1 MSWYNNTSTDFIDG
15 TQQFTGGSGNVSSGG
30 GDVSDTPTGNI
41 TDLIQLVNNDTYV
54 KNIYTNGRI
63 YFFIKDA
70 DDSSGGNHNTRINK
84 DGNLQYYHTYSIL
97 TPQKLSGW
105 YDVGGAIAGL
115 ETGAII
121 TGASVAT
128 NSTLIIQL
136 ETSLNT
142 FLTTDYAPFK
152 VATIQNDA
160 IMYELINSLRTN
172 KKGLANW
179 STSGMYGDK
188 KNIQGAGERTADL
201 LDAISDNLQ
210 QLTPPGSITNMGLS
224 APQVVAGRV
233 PQLTAQVTELV
244 ATRANS
250 LQGWLNNLGTGLTYA
265 GIAGGVYAI
274 YTLIDNSSEEEER
287 DSLMGIANVREQIQ
301 RQIANGTG
309 QDLQTNTY
317 IYVDSL
323 TIDQTTNTG
332 YTTAGIYVVGIT
344 NDAILELKIENNSS
358 SVLVASIVNVLK
370 SSDQFSVNDEIFIS
384 KTDLD
389 GTGTDLRIVV
399 SALRS
404 LEYIA
409 EKNDLYLSSSIFERQ
424 NRQRRRQYIPNKD
437 DFSTDGFNVN
447 QTTTTEPTG
456 ESLSQIAI
464 SLKVDTSQFSY
475 DATGNLQINNYG
487 TIPVNPSQFQYIGG
501 NLELINY
508 SQINQNATDIGT
520 IQGDVSTIQGNIS
533 TIQADQ
539 ALQNTN
545 ITNNYNDIYSILNTQ
560 IPALQNSITTN
571 GTNITNNT
579 NAITTINN
587 TLSAL
592 PTQGNLTEI
601 YQLILNDGE
610 TPSTTTTKQ
619 VNIGF
624 NKNEFDSIVFDLI
637 MGAVKV
643 SASVDTPF
651 TITDFNNFFFGLYP
665 NMGRLNYHDVITL
678 VKQESTKYYNDNNWN
693 SGGLV
698 TRGAFYFKS
707 EKSGEVYDL
716 TKRFEYLGFHRFK
729 TNVAGVNTY
738 IIRTALEYEEQ
749 QDVPPYA
756 LLKAYQV
763 DLNRL
768 AFYLRDGRFYFSH
781 LCRYT
786 LDYWGINFTRNIL
799 NDFLA
804 PQATYTNAVP
814 TYGNYEA
821 YKRIFVVSQPNNEDL
836 FFKIEDAYHPLS
848 QTTFDSLIDTNP
860 NNNPHFMGMLQ
871 NYDGTT
877 YNHDP
882 FGTINTFIVS
892 TNTLIHIA
900 RIEIEY
906 KIMRWEAFNSTWFDD
921 IPNTQ
926 AKVANLWEELVFE
939 FYDTYTD
946 TIPAQ
951 TILLD
956 TRQVYTTS
964 TNTIIIDF
972 DKSPDLYSY
981 LHKKWKIRPRFNS
994 AYTSYPQTATNSTY
1008 RLTANQRSAFIVKV
1022 NLVPYV
1028 LKTLQREQ
1036 VEEFSDGTQHTL
1048 SAFDYNKIYF
1058 YARLNNNSA
1067 TPFNDIYYKLNDNLD
1082 ANKYQITIPQTFYTS
1097 QLSDLTDLPPNVTQL
1112 ETNSFNFL
1120 TDDFFVSPSQQTIT
1134 LDNSILIIGDENI
1147 NVDEYQTHF
1156 NWRFLQST
1164 DVDLTETNLNDYDY
1178 LKTYNYYHQTAK
1190 CDRFFSCK
1198 EFYADMI
1205 DFKNIQI
1212 GGSLAYEEMD
1222 TSEFGTLSQASD
1234 GFTLKSLSSQNIQN
1248 LYGLTADGYVYY
1260 DTITGF
1266 TTNPVA
1272 GGYGDADVRL
1282 LLSTSMG
1289 DTMRWDSTNNKI
1301 IAEPDMLSI
1310 KNRAFDIFG
1319 NDIMRFTYTE
1329 PTASTYNITLDRQH
1343 KSNLSSNNRSVFS
1356 KTQFDEKEPVET
1368 FNFTETTLQ
1377 FNSQGI
1383 GSGVPDSTGITF
1395 EWVALGGDIIR
1406 YSGASQR
1413 WGVYWT
1419 DDPRGLYGGDK
1430 TTMVIG
1436 DFTLLYMLNDG
1447 DDILCDPARYRIQ
1460 STSEFWLIKDADI
1473 VEKIKLSIY
1482 FPDVYIHTFRTGY
1495 KISMEAS
1502 DTAPNA
1508 ISNVR
1513 DKVDLFYFNSSRVFH
1528 TAFEVADRSQYNPIP
1543 TLLEGVPVQ
1552 YNNDYRWAWKVNQ
1565 GHIMNLYEEGSLF
1578 LTGNIYV
1585 KCAVGINRVEKGDQI
1600 IVNSIEN
1607 LSKTNLTNTPITG
1620 IPPLVP
1626 QIFTF
1631 NIDNITTSGGLA
1643 ILTISGTD
1651 RVATYTNVLSTNF
1664 PEFHIYNGD
1673 YIRITLSQP
1682 AINYLVNTFDCEIQI
1697 PSQKFDTFTLNQSTG
1712 LYEAFVSNNS
1722 GLPYIQH
1729 YIYSSVIPQGQSAIV
1744 GNLIY
1749 FQAVGLQDLIDI
1761 RLNNLQGSYTNTA
1774 YNPTDIFTLNYY
1786 PYNNDYGWALNTAGL
1801 GYTDQDVKVVLS
1813 NSAGTGLTWNATNEE
1828 FDNTITQYANSDVYA
1843 VLNSAQ
1849 TTHILWDNVA
1859 NTLSLTGVIPISLGG
1874 TGGTTASQA
1883 RTALGV
1889 DISGTDNSTNVTL
1902 ASVANNYLTISGQ
1915 TITAG
1920 QVPISL
1926 GGTGAS
1932 TKADAVNN
1940 ILPTAT
1946 TNQYLRYDG
1955 IDWTSSSGVDTLES
1969 MITRDAST
1977 DTYLY
1982 SQQHFSFYVQNTD
1995 LAIRIFQNK
2004 NLKIFGQLNFSDNT
2018 LQSTAGIPLP
2028 SNPATND
2035 YLKYDG
2041 TNWVSAPISGGGTSY
2056 TDADVRNVLSQSGS
2070 ANIAWDSGNNWFEL
2084 AGFNA
2089 QQVVFGGGYGIL
2101 QSANFTY
2108 NFFTQT
2114 LSVTN
2119 ISANGSA
2126 LTNLNAGNITTGT
2139 LALTRGGT
2147 GATNQA
2153 GACLN
2158 ILPPA
2163 LPGQYLRYDG
2173 INWQGNY
2180 IPQYTDT
2187 DVKSVL
2193 STAGGI
2199 GINWNPSVEQFD
2211 LELAVVTDNFT
2222 YVTSGNTPK
2231 QPFLEIND
2239 DGVLFIK
2246 GSGRSFTGFPRY
2258 YARHIN
2264 NGVGSFTFDYCL
2276 RLNSAGIFIGGGN
2289 YLALLSSKK
2298 IKKDIIDITGEEALD
2313 LSLRLKPKK
2322 YKMKDYIKHGDK
2334 YSYGY
2339 ISEEVFDV
2347 LPELTGVVPAEI
2359 PNIYEM
2365 AKVISKDTIQIDKE
2379 LKVGET
2385 YIYYFD
2391 NDKQMEFKVI
2401 EKQDDNKYKVIA
2413 GIAGDEELP
2422 KCDEIFIFGIYED
2435 SLVLKYDQFHAI
2447 HTKSIQHLQGIIS
2460 KQQEQIDKL
2469 MEILQRNGIS

>member
-41 TDLIQLVNNDTYV
+41 TDLIQLVNNNTYV
-54 KNIYTNGRI
+54 KNIYTDGRI
-63 YFFIKDA
+63 YFYVATA
-70 DDSSGGNHNTRINK
+70 DNDSGDNYNTRINS
-84 DGNLQYYHTYSIL
+84 DGNLQYYHSYTLFNPTKIA
-97 TPQKLSGW
+97 GW
-105 YDVGGAIAGL
+105 YGVRDGIIGL
-115 ETGAII
+115 E
-121 TGASVAT
+121 AT
-128 NSTLIIQL
+128 TFIHSTLI
-136 ETSLNT
+136 
-142 FLTTDYAPFK
+142 
-152 VATIQNDA
+152 ATIQAEIVVLESAEVAWKNNIFSPFKA
-160 IMYELINSLRTN
+160 TTELEIAYILGSLRRARYFRDWTSWRSNTRTLAINREIASRLRDAGIEVTTGTN
-172 KKGLANW
+172 FARNTIQFRTGL
-179 STSGMYGDK
+179 
-188 KNIQGAGERTADL
+188 NIATPALQAYARISNSALRIFSDRLQQGLTIALIGAGIYGIYQMLDKEEELQLEEDQNINTRLRLDIYDAKTDGLGGTAHL
-201 LDAISDNLQ
+201 TDNLY
-210 QLTPPGSITNMGLS
+210 LFKD
-224 APQVVAGRV
+224 
-233 PQLTAQVTELV
+233 
-244 ATRANS
+244 
-250 LQGWLNNLGTGLTYA
+250 
-265 GIAGGVYAI
+265 GI
-274 YTLIDNSSEEEER
+274 S
-287 DSLMGIANVREQIQ
+287 
-301 RQIANGTG
+301 
-309 QDLQTNTY
+309 
-317 IYVDSL
+317 
-323 TIDQTTNTG
+323 IDQTTNNG
-332 YTTAGIYVVGIT
+332 FTTAGRYEVTIANEEELAIEILSGTLQAQIVSVMNYVEG
-344 NDAILELKIENNSS
+344 
-358 SVLVASIVNVLK
+358 
-370 SSDQFSVNDEIFIS
+370 FSVGDEILINKS
-384 KTDLD
+384 DIG
-389 GTGTDLRIVV
+389 GTTGQLRIVV
-399 SALRS
+399 NNLRS
-404 LEYIA
+404 IEYIY
-409 EKNDLYLSSSIFERQ
+409 EKNEDEIKLRTENVK
-424 NRQRRRQYIPNKD
+424 NRLRRRQYIPNKD

-447 QTTTTEPTG
+447 QTFTTEPTG

-464 SLKVDTSQFSY
+464 ELKVDTSQFSY

-678 VKQESTKYYNDNNWN
+678 VKQESTKYYNDTNWN

-716 TKRFEYLGFHRFK
+716 NKRFEYLGFHRFK
-729 TNVAGVNTY
+729 TNVAGENTY

-804 PQATYTNAVP
+804 PGATYTNGVP

-821 YKRIFVVSQPNNEDL
+821 YKRIFVVATPNNEDL

-994 AYTSYPQTATNSTY
+994 AHTSYPQTATNTTY
-1008 RLTANQRSAFIVKV
+1008 KLTANQRSAFIVKV

-1082 ANKYQITIPQTFYTS
+1082 ANKYQISIPQTFYTS

-1164 DVDLTETNLNDYDY
+1164 DVDLTESNLDDYDY

-1190 CDRFFSCK
+1190 CDRFFSCR

-1248 LYGLTADGYVYY
+1248 LYGLTTTGYVYY

-1266 TTNPVA
+1266 TTNIGT
-1272 GGYGDADVRL
+1272 GGGGGSYGDADVRL

-1319 NDIMRFTYTE
+1319 NDILRFTYTE
-1329 PTASTYNITLDRQH
+1329 PTSSTYNITLDRQH
-1343 KSNLSSNNRSVFS
+1343 KSNLSSNNRSIFN
-1356 KTQFDEKEPVET
+1356 KTQFDEKEAIET
-1368 FNFTETTLQ
+1368 FNFTETTPQ

-1460 STSEFWLIKDADI
+1460 STSELWLIKDADI

-1578 LTGNIYV
+1578 MTGNIFV
-1585 KCAVGINRVEKGDQI
+1585 KCAVGINRVEKGNQI
-1600 IVNSIEN
+1600 LVNSIEN

-1651 RVATYTNVLSTNF
+1651 RVATYNGTLSTSF

-1761 RLNNLQGSYTNTA
+1761 RLSNLQGSYTNTA

-1813 NSAGTGLTWNATNEE
+1813 NSAGTGLTWNSTTEE
-1828 FDNTITQYANSDVYA
+1828 FDLNISGNFGIGVNPAVEPIDFQNMPSGWFKINNFGHLLMRNTQTANRWNISIRNSGLFSISTFSGGSYDNGIMPSQYNLVSILPSGNVGIGNNNPNSKLDVTGSINASDSFTFGGSINTIPASTFAYLANVTSDIQTQINNISSYTDTDTRA
-1843 VLNSAQ
+1843 VLSTSA
-1849 TTHILWDNVA
+1849 
-1859 NTLSLTGVIPISLGG
+1859 
-1874 TGGTTASQA
+1874 
-1883 RTALGV
+1883 
-1889 DISGTDNSTNVTL
+1889 GTDINWN
-1902 ASVANNYLTISGQ
+1902 
-1915 TITAG
+1915 
-1920 QVPISL
+1920 
-1926 GGTGAS
+1926 
-1932 TKADAVNN
+1932 
-1940 ILPTAT
+1940 AT
-1946 TNQYLRYDG
+1946 TNQFDLNPQIQTDITTLNNLIYDDVATNTTYIDATTNFIVNLNGTQSLKCQNNLIEIRTPPTSTTIPFFRLVQTLNNHQGQFYLSGAGNNDLVMDRNTQSNNPNSGVALRVGGQDKIRIDG
-1955 IDWTSSSGVDTLES
+1955 TGTIVIPNQIGTGNPTNSSYGLEIQHGTTAITGSGSFLMENGVFVVGKLQQTGNSIFDVNSSSGSFMRLNPLGMMLIKNTNNANRFQIGIRNNGDLCIGNDTSTTSGTMGGANDKLKVKSAGEVEVRYNLKVGDANGALLTEIS
-1969 MITRDAST
+1969 LLNLPTSAPAQANRVWRDASGF
-1977 DTYLY
+1977 L
-1982 SQQHFSFYVQNTD
+1982 
-1995 LAIRIFQNK
+1995 RI
-2004 NLKIFGQLNFSDNT
+2004 T
-2018 LQSTAGIPLP
+2018 
-2028 SNPATND
+2028 
-2035 YLKYDG
+2035 
-2041 TNWVSAPISGGGTSY
+2041 
-2056 TDADVRNVLSQSGS
+2056 
-2070 ANIAWDSGNNWFEL
+2070 
-2084 AGFNA
+2084 
-2089 QQVVFGGGYGIL
+2089 
-2101 QSANFTY
+2101 
-2108 NFFTQT
+2108 
-2114 LSVTN
+2114 
-2119 ISANGSA
+2119 
-2126 LTNLNAGNITTGT
+2126 
-2139 LALTRGGT
+2139 
-2147 GATNQA
+2147 
-2153 GACLN
+2153 
-2158 ILPPA
+2158 
-2163 LPGQYLRYDG
+2163 
-2173 INWQGNY
+2173 
-2180 IPQYTDT
+2180 
-2187 DVKSVL
+2187 
-2193 STAGGI
+2193 
-2199 GINWNPSVEQFD
+2199 
-2211 LELAVVTDNFT
+2211 
-2222 YVTSGNTPK
+2222 
-2231 QPFLEIND
+2231 
-2239 DGVLFIK
+2239 
-2246 GSGRSFTGFPRY
+2246 
-2258 YARHIN
+2258 
-2264 NGVGSFTFDYCL
+2264 
-2276 RLNSAGIFIGGGN
+2276 
-2289 YLALLSSKK
+2289 
-2298 IKKDIIDITGEEALD
+2298 
-2313 LSLRLKPKK
+2313 
-2322 YKMKDYIKHGDK
+2322 
-2334 YSYGY
+2334 
-2339 ISEEVFDV
+2339 
-2347 LPELTGVVPAEI
+2347 
-2359 PNIYEM
+2359 
-2365 AKVISKDTIQIDKE
+2365 
-2379 LKVGET
+2379 
-2385 YIYYFD
+2385 
-2391 NDKQMEFKVI
+2391 
-2401 EKQDDNKYKVIA
+2401 
-2413 GIAGDEELP
+2413 
-2422 KCDEIFIFGIYED
+2422 
-2435 SLVLKYDQFHAI
+2435 
-2447 HTKSIQHLQGIIS
+2447 
-2460 KQQEQIDKL
+2460 
-2469 MEILQRNGIS
+2469 

>member
-1 MSWYNNTSTDFIDG
+1 MSWYNNKDTSFIDA
-15 TQQFTGGSGNVSSGG
+15 TQTFTGGGGSIEVIGGNVDIEINDLIELRFDHLNNEYDVANPTQTLNLYLKNSNAGG
-30 GDVSDTPTGNI
+30 EIRFYTDNAVNNNDVSNGALTYNTKIGADGKLYFYYTFDPIISLLQFSGWREVGSTLIGVRQGVDNNVTAIASIVAELGIINNTLTTQGLAITGVA
-41 TDLIQLVNNDTYV
+41 TDLTTAEGTIVDHEVRIQILESQDQIEVFEYDDTFESSLETGRDLRNELRRDLSVDLVTRTIRFQSLGRVRQLY
-54 KNIYTNGRI
+54 KIKGFSAYTPVIAFAFNLLGI
-63 YFFIKDA
+63 
-70 DDSSGGNHNTRINK
+70 GGTIAA
-84 DGNLQYYHTYSIL
+84 IL
-97 TPQKLSGW
+97 
-105 YDVGGAIAGL
+105 AIAGRILDEVSKDEEL
-115 ETGAII
+115 EKLKTTLALKTRI
-121 TGASVAT
+121 TD
-128 NSTLIIQL
+128 STDQ
-136 ETSLNT
+136 
-142 FLTTDYAPFK
+142 APF
-152 VATIQNDA
+152 VQNK
-160 IMYELINSLRTN
+160 LHLG
-172 KKGLANW
+172 GL
-179 STSGMYGDK
+179 
-188 KNIQGAGERTADL
+188 Q
-201 LDAISDNLQ
+201 
-210 QLTPPGSITNMGLS
+210 
-224 APQVVAGRV
+224 
-233 PQLTAQVTELV
+233 
-244 ATRANS
+244 
-250 LQGWLNNLGTGLTYA
+250 
-265 GIAGGVYAI
+265 
-274 YTLIDNSSEEEER
+274 
-287 DSLMGIANVREQIQ
+287 
-301 RQIANGTG
+301 
-309 QDLQTNTY
+309 
-317 IYVDSL
+317 
-323 TIDQTTNTG
+323 IDQTTNNNFTTTG
-332 YTTAGIYVVGIT
+332 DYEVNTIKDGRLGINIAGNPLIATIT
-344 NDAILELKIENNSS
+344 EILETGDLFTTSDVININKSDIGGTTGQLTINITS
-358 SVLVASIVNVLK
+358 LK
-370 SSDQFSVNDEIFIS
+370 SLNEILDDRIDESVGN
-384 KTDLD
+384 LD
-389 GTGTDLRIVV
+389 G
-399 SALRS
+399 
-404 LEYIA
+404 IA
-409 EKNDLYLSSSIFERQ
+409 
-424 NRQRRRQYIPNKD
+424 NRQRRRQFIPDKN
-437 DFSTDGFNVN
+437 DFGDGLQVTETNI
-447 QTTTTEPTG
+447 TEPLGDTTK
-456 ESLSQIAI
+456 SLDI
-464 SLKVDTSQFSY
+464 SLKLDTSQFQY
-475 DATGNLQINNYG
+475 DASGNLQIQNYG
-487 TIPVNPSQFQYIGG
+487 TIPINTSQFQYTSG
-501 NLELINY
+501 NLELLNY
-508 SQINQNATDIGT
+508 NQIAQNATDI
-520 IQGDVSTIQGNIS
+520 STIQSDIS
-533 TIQADQ
+533 TIQTDITTIQADQ

-545 ITNNYNDIYSILNTQ
+545 ITNNYNNIFSILNTQ
-560 IPALQNSITTN
+560 IPALQNNITTN
-571 GTNITNNT
+571 LNNITTNT
-579 NAITTINN
+579 TDIATINTTI
-587 TLSAL
+587 SAL
-592 PTQGNLTEI
+592 PTQGNLTDI

-610 TPSTTTTKQ
+610 TPTTTTTKQ

-651 TITDFNNFFFGLYP
+651 TITDFNNYFFGLYP
-665 NMGRLNYHDVITL
+665 NMRRLNYHDAITL
-678 VKQESTKYYNDNNWN
+678 VKQESTKYYNDTNWN
-693 SGGLV
+693 VGGLV
-698 TRGAFYFKS
+698 TRGAFYFKN
-707 EKSGEVYDL
+707 EKTGEIYDL
-716 TKRFEYLGFHRFK
+716 NKRFEYLGFHRFR
-729 TNVAGVNTY
+729 TNVAGENTY
-738 IIRTALEYEEQ
+738 IIRTALEYDEQ
-749 QDVPPYA
+749 QDVPPFA

-763 DLNRL
+763 DLNKL
-768 AFYLRDGRFYFSH
+768 SFYLRDGRFYFSH
-781 LCRYT
+781 LCKYE

-804 PQATYTNAVP
+804 PGATYTNATA

-821 YKRIFVVSQPNNEDL
+821 YKRIFVVSQPNNEDI
-836 FFKIEDAYHPLS
+836 FYKIEDAYYPLS
-848 QTTFDSLIDTNP
+848 QTILDSLIDTNT

-882 FGTINTFIVS
+882 FGTLNTFIVS

-926 AKVANLWEELVFE
+926 AKVVNLWEELVFE

-956 TRQVYTTS
+956 TRQIYTTS

-994 AYTSYPQTATNSTY
+994 AYASGYPQTATNSTY
-1008 RLTANQRSAFIVKV
+1008 KLTANQRSAFIVKV

-1028 LKTLQREQ
+1028 LKTLQREE
-1036 VEEFSDGTQHTL
+1036 VEEFTDGTQHTL

-1058 YARLNNNSA
+1058 YAQLNNNSA

-1112 ETNSFNFL
+1112 QTNSFNFL
-1120 TDDFFVSPSQQTIT
+1120 TDDFFVSTGQNTIT

-1164 DVDLTETNLNDYDY
+1164 DVDLTESNLDDYDY

-1222 TSEFGTLSQASD
+1222 TGEFGTLSQASD

-1289 DTMRWDSTNNKI
+1289 DTMRYDTTNNKI

-1319 NDIMRFTYTE
+1319 NDILRFNYTE
-1329 PTASTYNITLDRQH
+1329 PTASTYSITLDRQH
-1343 KSNLSSNNRSVFS
+1343 KSNLSSNNRSIFS
-1356 KTQFDEKEPVET
+1356 KTQFDEKEAVET
-1368 FNFTETTLQ
+1368 FTFTDQTPQ

-1383 GSGVPDSTGITF
+1383 GTGVADSTNITF
-1395 EWVALGGDIIR
+1395 EWVSLGGDIVR
-1406 YSGASQR
+1406 YSGPSQR

-1436 DFTLLYMLNDG
+1436 DFTLLYMLDDG
-1447 DDILCDPARYRIQ
+1447 DDIICDPARYRIQ

-1528 TAFEVADRSQYNPIP
+1528 TAFEVADRSQYNPFP
-1543 TLLEGVPVQ
+1543 TLLQGVPVL
-1552 YNNDYRWAWKVNQ
+1552 YNNDYRFAWKINQ
-1565 GHIMNLYEEGSLF
+1565 ANIMNLYEDGSLF
-1578 LTGNIYV
+1578 MTGNIFSQ
-1585 KCAVGINRVEKGDQI
+1585 CAVGINRVEKGNQI
-1600 IVNSIEN
+1600 LINSIEN
-1607 LSKTNLTNTPITG
+1607 LSKTNLTHTPIVG
-1620 IPPLVP
+1620 QPPLVT

-1651 RVATYTNVLSTNF
+1651 RVATYNGVLSTSF
-1664 PEFHIYNGD
+1664 PEIHIYNYD
-1673 YIRITLSQP
+1673 AVRITLSQP
-1682 AINYLVNTFDCEIQI
+1682 AIDYLVYTYNCQI
-1697 PSQKFDTFTLNQSTG
+1697 RTYAQTFDTFTLNTSTG
-1712 LYEAFVSNNS
+1712 LYEAFVSSNG
-1722 GLPYIQH
+1722 GLPYIQET
-1729 YIYSSVIPQGQSAIV
+1729 YSTSVVPQGQSIIAN
-1744 GNLIY
+1744 NLIF
-1749 FQAVGLQDLIDI
+1749 FQAAGLQQYIDI
-1761 RLNNLQGSYTNTA
+1761 RLSMLQGSYTNPA

-1801 GYTDQDVKVVLS
+1801 GYTDADVKVVLS
-1813 NSAGTGLTWNATNEE
+1813 NSAGTGLTWNTTTEE

-1843 VLNSAQ
+1843 ILNSAQ
-1849 TTHILWDNVA
+1849 STHILWDNVA
-1859 NTLSLTGVIPISLGG
+1859 NTLSLTGVIPIANGG
-1874 TGGTTASQA
+1874 TGASTVAGA
-1883 RTALGV
+1883 RSALGV
-1889 DISGTDNSTNVTL
+1889 DPAGTDNSTDVTL

-1915 TITAG
+1915 QITAG
-1920 QVPISL
+1920 VIPNSL
-1926 GGTGAS
+1926 GGTG
-1932 TKADAVNN
+1932 
-1940 ILPTAT
+1940 
-1946 TNQYLRYDG
+1946 
-1955 IDWTSSSGVDTLES
+1955 SSDTL
-1969 MITRDAST
+1969 IKKHTST
-1977 DTYLY
+1977 DTQLF
-1982 SQQHFSFYVQNTD
+1982 SQQHFSFYVNQSTD
-1995 LAIRIFQNK
+1995 LAVRIFQNK
-2004 NLKIFGQLNFSDNT
+2004 NLKLFGNLNFSDNT
-2018 LQSTAGIPLP
+2018 IQTTAGIPLP
-2028 SNPATND
+2028 LNPVTND

-2041 TNWVSAPISGGGTSY
+2041 TNWVSAAISGGGGSY

-2101 QSANFTY
+2101 QDANFTY

-2246 GSGRSFTGFPRY
+2246 GSGRSVTAFPRY

-2460 KQQEQIDKL
+2460 KQQEQINLLFEKIKCL
-2469 MEILQRNGIS
+2469 

>member
-1 MSWYNNTSTDFIDG
+1 MSWYNDTDNSFIDA
-15 TQQFTGGSGNVSSGG
+15 TQTFEGGSGGTITG
-30 GDVSDTPTGNI
+30 GDGTGTGAGSQLSDVLELKLDYYENEYEEPQPT
-41 TDLIQLVNNDTYV
+41 LVYNLYLKNNNVGGEIRFLTKDAENNNDVSNNALKYNMKIGTDGKLYLYYTY
-54 KNIYTNGRI
+54 NPLISALI
-63 YFFIKDA
+63 F
-70 DDSSGGNHNTRINK
+70 
-84 DGNLQYYHTYSIL
+84 
-97 TPQKLSGW
+97 SGW
-105 YDVGGAIAGL
+105 TDVVDYIVGNRQATINNAGAL
-115 ETGAII
+115 
-121 TGASVAT
+121 ASAV
-128 NSTLIIQL
+128 TLLQAEISAL
-136 ETSLNT
+136 ETSLNST
-142 FLTTDYAPFK
+142 NTLVGTNIVNIGDHEERILAIE
-152 VATIQNDA
+152 IQDGIREVDEDLGDPLANYLSVFRDKLSKETA
-160 IMYELINSLRTN
+160 NLFDNLVEQAQGSGIINSIQVIRATRGQLVFNLFQAVTGGGVIAGFI
-172 KKGLANW
+172 GL
-179 STSGMYGDK
+179 GYY
-188 KNIQGAGERTADL
+188 L
-201 LDAISDNLQ
+201 LDFYKDQ
-210 QLTPPGSITNMGLS
+210 M
-224 APQVVAGRV
+224 V
-233 PQLTAQVTELV
+233 EK
-244 ATRANS
+244 
-250 LQGWLNNLGTGLTYA
+250 
-265 GIAGGVYAI
+265 
-274 YTLIDNSSEEEER
+274 D
-287 DSLMGIANVREQIQ
+287 IANIVKTLEYGQQDPDKTVVDRIYLAGLQI
-301 RQIANGTG
+301 N
-309 QDLQTNTY
+309 
-317 IYVDSL
+317 
-323 TIDQTTNTG
+323 QTTNTNFV
-332 YTTAGIYVVGIT
+332 TAGVYEDIDAGNGAKLTIEITSALLAVINSVSDNGTGGFSVGDVISIPKSQIGGT
-344 NDAILELKIENNSS
+344 TGNLEIN
-358 SVLVASIVNVLK
+358 VLAVASVVQLLEEEFIEAQAELE
-370 SSDQFSVNDEIFIS
+370 EI
-384 KTDLD
+384 
-389 GTGTDLRIVV
+389 
-399 SALRS
+399 
-404 LEYIA
+404 
-409 EKNDLYLSSSIFERQ
+409 N
-424 NRQRRRQYIPNKD
+424 NRKRRRRFIPNKD
-437 DFSTDGFNVN
+437 EFGNGLNVT
-447 QTTTTEPTG
+447 QTFTTEPTG
-456 ESLSQIAI
+456 ESLSQLDI
-464 SLKVDTSQFSY
+464 SLKIDTSQFAY
-475 DATGNLQINNYG
+475 DATGNLQIQNYG
-487 TIPVNPSQFQYIGG
+487 TIPINTSQFQYVGG

-508 SQINQNATDIGT
+508 NQISQNATDI
-520 IQGDVSTIQGNIS
+520 STIQGNIS

-560 IPALQNSITTN
+560 IPSLQNSITTN
-571 GTNITNNT
+571 LNNITTNT
-579 NAITTINN
+579 TDIGTINA
-587 TLSAL
+587 TISAL

-610 TPSTTTTKQ
+610 TPTSSTNQKQ

-624 NKNEFDSIVFDLI
+624 NKNEFNNIIFDLI

-651 TITDFNNFFFGLYP
+651 TITDFNNYFFGLYP
-665 NMGRLNYHDVITL
+665 NMRRLNYHDVIKL
-678 VKQESTKYYNDNNWN
+678 VKQESTKYYNDTNWN

-698 TRGAFYFKS
+698 TRGAFYFKN
-707 EKSGEVYDL
+707 EKQGEVYDL
-716 TKRFEYLGFHRFK
+716 NKRFEYLGFHRFK
-729 TNVAGVNTY
+729 TNLAGVNTY
-738 IIRTALEYEEQ
+738 IIRTALEYDEQ

-756 LLKAYQV
+756 LIKAYQV

-799 NDFLA
+799 TDFLA
-804 PQATYTNAVP
+804 PGATYTNATP

-821 YKRIFVVSQPNNEDL
+821 YKRIFVVSQPNNEDI
-836 FFKIEDAYHPLS
+836 FYKIEDAYYPLS
-848 QTTFDSLIDTNP
+848 QTTFDSLVDTSTNS
-860 NNNPHFMGMLQ
+860 NPHFMGMLQ
-871 NYDGTT
+871 NYDGTS

-882 FGTINTFIVS
+882 FGTLNTFIVS
-892 TNTLIHIA
+892 TNTLIHIG

-921 IPNTQ
+921 IPNTT
-926 AKVANLWEELVFE
+926 AKVTNLWEELVFE
-939 FYDTYTD
+939 FYDSYTD
-946 TIPAQ
+946 TVPAQ
-951 TILLD
+951 TVLLD
-956 TRQVYTTS
+956 TRQIYTTS

-994 AYTSYPQTATNSTY
+994 AYASGYPQTATNTTY
-1008 RLTANQRSAFIVKV
+1008 RLTANQRSAFILKVK
-1022 NLVPYV
+1022 LIPYV
-1028 LKTLQREQ
+1028 FKTLQREK
-1036 VEEFSDGTQHTL
+1036 VEEFTDGTQHTL

-1058 YARLNNNSA
+1058 YAQLNNNSA

-1082 ANKYQITIPQTFYTS
+1082 ANKYQITIPQTFFTS

-1112 ETNSFNFL
+1112 ETNSFNFV
-1120 TDDFFVSPSQQTIT
+1120 TDDFFVSPGQQTIT

-1156 NWRFLQST
+1156 NWRFLQPT
-1164 DVDLTETNLNDYDY
+1164 DVDLTETNLDDYDY

-1248 LYGLTADGYVYY
+1248 LYGLISNGYVYY

-1266 TTNPVA
+1266 TTNAIA
-1272 GGYGDADVRL
+1272 GSYGDADVRL

-1289 DTMRWDSTNNKI
+1289 DTMRWDATNNKI

-1319 NDIMRFTYTE
+1319 NDILRFTYNE

-1343 KSNLSSNNRSVFS
+1343 KSNLSSNNRSIFS
-1356 KTQFDEKEPVET
+1356 KTQFDEKEAIET
-1368 FNFTETTLQ
+1368 FNFTESTPQ

-1383 GSGVPDSTGITF
+1383 GSGVNDSTGIQF
-1395 EWVALGGDIIR
+1395 EWVSLGGDIIR

-1419 DDPRGLYGGDK
+1419 NDPRGLYGGDK

-1460 STSEFWLIKDADI
+1460 STSELWLIKDADI
-1473 VEKIKLSIY
+1473 VEKIKLSIS

-1528 TAFEVADRSQYNPIP
+1528 TAFEVADRSQYNPVP

-1578 LTGNIYV
+1578 MTGNIFV
-1585 KCAVGINRVEKGDQI
+1585 KCAVGINRVEKGNQI
-1600 IVNSIEN
+1600 LVNSIEN

-1651 RVATYTNVLSTNF
+1651 RVATYSGVLSTNF
-1664 PEFHIYNGD
+1664 TEFHIYNYD

-1682 AINYLVNTFDCEIQI
+1682 AINYLVNTFDCQI
-1697 PSQKFDTFTLNQSTG
+1697 KIFSQKFDTFTLNQSTG
-1712 LYEAFVSNNS
+1712 LYEAFVSGNS

-1729 YIYSSVIPQGQSAIV
+1729 QIFSSVIPQGQSAIV

-1761 RLNNLQGSYTNTA
+1761 RLSNLQGSYTNTA

-1813 NSAGTGLTWNATNEE
+1813 NSAGTGLTWNSTTEE
-1828 FDNTITQYANSDVYA
+1828 FDNTITQYTDANVRN
-1843 VLNSAQ
+1843 VLSQSGSAN
-1849 TTHILWDNVA
+1849 IAWDSVA
-1859 NTLSLTGVIPISLGG
+1859 NTLSLTGVIPI
-1874 TGGTTASQA
+1874 
-1883 RTALGV
+1883 
-1889 DISGTDNSTNVTL
+1889 
-1902 ASVANNYLTISGQ
+1902 AN
-1915 TITAG
+1915 
-1920 QVPISL
+1920 
-1926 GGTGAS
+1926 GGTGAI
-1932 TKADAVNN
+1932 TAGGARLN

-1946 TNQYLRYDG
+1946 TNQYLRYNG
-1955 IDWTSSSGVDTLES
+1955 TNWISSSGVDTLES

-1982 SQQHFSFYVQNTD
+1982 SQRHFAFYVQNNV
-1995 LAIRIFQNK
+1995 LAVRIFQNK
-2004 NLKIFGQLNFSDNT
+2004 NLKIFGELNFADNT
-2018 LQSTAGIPLP
+2018 FQSTAGIPLP
-2028 SNPATND
+2028 SNPVTND

-2041 TNWVSAPISGGGTSY
+2041 TNWVSAPISGGGGSY

-2070 ANIAWDSGNNWFEL
+2070 ANIAWDSANNWFEL

-2139 LALTRGGT
+2139 LPITRGGT

-2158 ILPPA
+2158 ILPLA
-2163 LPGQYLRYDG
+2163 SIGQYLKFDG
-2173 INWQGNY
+2173 TNWQGDT
-2180 IPQYTDT
+2180 ITPYTDA
-2187 DVKSVL
+2187 DVKSIL

-2199 GINWNPSVEQFD
+2199 GINWNSSVEQFD
-2211 LELAVVTDNFT
+2211 LELAVVTDNFS
-2222 YVTSGNTPK
+2222 YIASGNTPQ
-2231 QPFLEIND
+2231 QPFIEIHD
-2239 DGVLFIK
+2239 DGLFWIK
-2246 GSGRSFTGFPRY
+2246 STGKNVTTNTRY
-2258 YARHIN
+2258 YRRNAN
-2264 NGVGSFTFDYCL
+2264 NVVNTSYNFDYCM
-2276 RLNSAGIFIGGGN
+2276 RLNSGLFIGGGN
-2289 YLALLSSKK
+2289 ELALVSSKK
-2298 IKKDIIDITGEEALD
+2298 IKKDIIDLTGEEALD
-2313 LSLRLKPKK
+2313 LSLKLQPKK
-2322 YKMKDYIKHGDK
+2322 YKMKDYRRHGDN
-2334 YSYGY
+2334 YRYGY

-2347 LPELTGVVPAEI
+2347 VPELTGHAPCDI
-2359 PNIYEM
+2359 PTIYEM

-2379 LKVGET
+2379 LEVGET
-2385 YIYYFD
+2385 YIYYYN
-2391 NDKQMEFKVI
+2391 NDKQMELKVI
-2401 EKQDDNKYKVIA
+2401 EKQDDNKYKVIV

-2422 KCDEIFIFGIYED
+2422 KCDEIFIFGIYEE

-2447 HTKSIQHLQGIIS
+2447 HTKSIQHLQGIITQ
-2460 KQQEQIDKL
+2460 QQEQIDKL
-2469 MEILQRNGIS
+2469 MEILQRNGIN

>member
-1 MSWYNNTSTDFIDG
+1 MSWYNNKDTSFIDA
-15 TQQFTGGSGNVSSGG
+15 TQTFTGGGGSIEVIGGNVDIEINDLIELKLDHLENEYDATNPTLSLNLYLKNENFNGEIRFYTEDAVNNNDVSNDKLTYNTKIGTDGKLYIYYTYNPLVSLFITSGWTDVINYIVANKQGINNNTASIAVSAGFITTLQSEVSVLQTTLGTTVANVGTNTERIIKLEIKTKINTPQIARRSQNSLTEAMESATDEMVDQFEESIFQVNNFTSLFQFLKTKTGMVTSFATLVSVGGVISGG
-30 GDVSDTPTGNI
+30 LGILG
-41 TDLIQLVNNDTYV
+41 
-54 KNIYTNGRI
+54 
-63 YFFIKDA
+63 FIIDKFTK
-70 DDSSGGNHNTRINK
+70 DSSTR
-84 DGNLQYYHTYSIL
+84 DFEML
-97 TPQKLSGW
+97 
-105 YDVGGAIAGL
+105 
-115 ETGAII
+115 
-121 TGASVAT
+121 
-128 NSTLIIQL
+128 
-136 ETSLNT
+136 LNT
-142 FLTTDYAPFK
+142 FDALESNTDKNTLDK
-152 VATIQNDA
+152 VYKT
-160 IMYELINSLRTN
+160 
-172 KKGLANW
+172 
-179 STSGMYGDK
+179 
-188 KNIQGAGERTADL
+188 
-201 LDAISDNLQ
+201 
-210 QLTPPGSITNMGLS
+210 GLS
-224 APQVVAGRV
+224 
-233 PQLTAQVTELV
+233 
-244 ATRANS
+244 
-250 LQGWLNNLGTGLTYA
+250 
-265 GIAGGVYAI
+265 
-274 YTLIDNSSEEEER
+274 IDP
-287 DSLMGIANVREQIQ
+287 
-301 RQIANGTG
+301 
-309 QDLQTNTY
+309 
-317 IYVDSL
+317 
-323 TIDQTTNTG
+323 TTNTG
-332 YTTAGIYVVGIT
+332 GLTDGLYEVDIQNSAKLEIEVISGIASISNILQTGSGFSQGDTIT
-344 NDAILELKIENNSS
+344 IAKSSIGGSTGNLIINVNQVFSLTQIVDLELEAVVTKI
-358 SVLVASIVNVLK
+358 K
-370 SSDQFSVNDEIFIS
+370 D
-384 KTDLD
+384 TD
-389 GTGTDLRIVV
+389 TR
-399 SALRS
+399 
-404 LEYIA
+404 
-409 EKNDLYLSSSIFERQ
+409 N
-424 NRQRRRQYIPNKD
+424 RRRQLIPDKD
-437 DFSTDGFNVN
+437 EFGNGFNIT
-447 QTTTTEPTG
+447 QTFTTEPTG
-456 ESLSQIAI
+456 ESLSQLDI
-464 SLKVDTSQFSY
+464 SLKIDTSQFSY

-487 TIPVNPSQFQYIGG
+487 TIPVNAAQFQYTSG

-508 SQINQNATDIGT
+508 NQIGQNATDI
-520 IQGDVSTIQGNIS
+520 STIQSDIS
-533 TIQADQ
+533 TIQTDITTIQGDQ

-545 ITNNYNDIYSILNTQ
+545 ITNNYNNIFSILNTQ
-560 IPALQNSITTN
+560 IPSLQNNITTN
-571 GTNITNNT
+571 LNNITTNT
-579 NAITTINN
+579 TDIATINTTI
-587 TLSAL
+587 SAL

-651 TITDFNNFFFGLYP
+651 TIADFSNYFFGLYP
-665 NMGRLNYHDVITL
+665 NMRRLNYHDAITL
-678 VKQESTKYYNDNNWN
+678 VKQESTKYYNDTNWN
-693 SGGLV
+693 VGGLV
-698 TRGAFYFKS
+698 TRGAFYFKN
-707 EKSGEVYDL
+707 EKTGEIYDL
-716 TKRFEYLGFHRFK
+716 NKRFEYLGFHRFR
-729 TNVAGVNTY
+729 TNVAGENTY
-738 IIRTALEYEEQ
+738 IIRTALEYDEQ
-749 QDVPPYA
+749 QDVPPFA

-763 DLNRL
+763 DLNKL
-768 AFYLRDGRFYFSH
+768 SFYLRDGRFYFSH
-781 LCRYT
+781 LCKYE

-804 PQATYTNAVP
+804 PGATYTNATA

-821 YKRIFVVSQPNNEDL
+821 YKRIFVVSQPNNEDI
-836 FFKIEDAYHPLS
+836 FYKIEDAYYPLS
-848 QTTFDSLIDTNP
+848 QTILDSLIDTNT

-877 YNHDP
+877 YYHDP
-882 FGTINTFIVS
+882 FGTINTFIAS
-892 TNTLIHIA
+892 TNTLIHIG

-939 FYDTYTD
+939 FYDSYTD
-946 TIPAQ
+946 ATPSQ
-951 TILLD
+951 TVLLD
-956 TRQVYTTS
+956 TRQIYTTA

-994 AYTSYPQTATNSTY
+994 AYTGYPQTATNTTY
-1008 RLTANQRSAFIVKV
+1008 KLTANQRSAFIVKV
-1022 NLVPYV
+1022 KLVPYV
-1028 LKTLQREQ
+1028 FKTLQREQ
-1036 VEEFSDGTQHTL
+1036 IEEFTDGTQHNL

-1058 YARLNNNSA
+1058 YAQLNNNSA
-1067 TPFNDIYYKLNDNLD
+1067 TPFNDIFYKLNDNLD

-1097 QLSDLTDLPPNVTQL
+1097 QLSDLTDLPPNVNQL

-1120 TDDFFVSPSQQTIT
+1120 TDDFFVSTTQQTIT
-1134 LDNSILIIGDENI
+1134 LDNNILIIGDEDI
-1147 NVDEYQTHF
+1147 NVDQYQTHF

-1164 DVDLTETNLNDYDY
+1164 DTPLTETNLNDYDY

-1222 TSEFGTLSQASD
+1222 TGEFGTLSQASD

-1248 LYGLTADGYVYY
+1248 LYGLSADGYVYY
-1260 DTITGF
+1260 NTITGF
-1266 TTNPVA
+1266 STNPIA
-1272 GGYGDADVRL
+1272 GSYGDPDVRL

-1289 DTMRWDSTNNKI
+1289 DTMRYDTTNNKI

-1329 PTASTYNITLDRQH
+1329 PTPSTYNITLDRQH

-1356 KTQFDEKEPVET
+1356 KTQFDEKEPIET
-1368 FNFTETTLQ
+1368 FNFTETTPQ

-1460 STSEFWLIKDADI
+1460 STSELWLIKDADI

-1528 TAFEVADRSQYNPIP
+1528 TAFEVADRSQYNPFP
-1543 TLLEGVPVQ
+1543 TLLQGVPVQ

-1578 LTGNIYV
+1578 MTGNIFV
-1585 KCAVGINRVEKGDQI
+1585 KCAVGINRVEKGNQI
-1600 IVNSIEN
+1600 LVNSIEN

-1620 IPPLVP
+1620 IPSLVP

-1761 RLNNLQGSYTNTA
+1761 RLSILQGSYTNSA

-1786 PYNNDYGWALNTAGL
+1786 PYNNDYAWSLNTAGL
-1801 GYTDQDVKVVLS
+1801 GYTDSDVKIVLN
-1813 NSAGTGLTWNATNEE
+1813 NSAGTGLTWNSTTEE
-1828 FDNTITQYANSDVYA
+1828 FDNTITQYADSDVYSI
-1843 VLNSAQ
+1843 LNSAQ
-1849 TTHILWDNVA
+1849 TTNIAWDNVA
-1859 NTLSLTGVIPISLGG
+1859 NTLSITGVIPIANGG
-1874 TGGTTASQA
+1874 TGLSTINNLELFFGGASTFQQDTSLTFDPLFGTLNATNFSGNGSALTNLNAGNITTGTLPIANGGTGAQTAAAA
-1883 RTALGV
+1883 RAALGV
-1889 DISGTDNSTNVTL
+1889 DPIGTDNSTNVSLT
-1902 ASVANNYLTISGQ
+1902 SVTDNYLTISGQ
-1915 TITAG
+1915 QITAG
-1920 QVPISL
+1920 IVPNSL
-1926 GGTGAS
+1926 GGTG
-1932 TKADAVNN
+1932 
-1940 ILPTAT
+1940 
-1946 TNQYLRYDG
+1946 
-1955 IDWTSSSGVDTLES
+1955 TSSTL
-1969 MITRDAST
+1969 IKKHTST

-2004 NLKIFGQLNFSDNT
+2004 NLKLFGNLNFSDNT
-2018 LQSTAGIPLP
+2018 IQTTAGIPLP

-2041 TNWVSAPISGGGTSY
+2041 TNWVSAPISGGGGSY

-2070 ANIAWDSGNNWFEL
+2070 TNIAWDATNNWFEL

-2114 LSVTN
+2114 LSVSNFSGSGTN
-2119 ISANGSA
+2119 I
-2126 LTNLNAGNITTGT
+2126 TNLNAGNIMTGT
-2139 LALTRGGT
+2139 LPITRGGT

-2246 GSGRSFTGFPRY
+2246 GSGRSFSGFPRY

-2385 YIYYFD
+2385 YIYYYN
-2391 NDKQMEFKVI
+2391 NDKQMELKVI
-2401 EKQDDNKYKVIA
+2401 EKQDDNKYKVIT

-2460 KQQEQIDKL
+2460 KQQEQINLLFEKIKCL
-2469 MEILQRNGIS
+2469 